1 MPDEAVKQAKILS
14 TLKTMKDTLLY
25 FAKHMLKVQTTK
37 GKIVPLQFNN
47 PQKILHSIV
56 EMVKLR
62 RPVRLVAL
70 KARRMGFS
78 TYFSARY
85 YWRVSWNHNR
95 YATQITHEPEA
106 TDALFKMVKR
116 FYDFSPADMR
126 PSTKY
131 NNTRLLEFNTK
142 DGRGLNSGFRVATAG
157 KEDFGSGQLI
167 HYCHLCMSPE
177 TPIIL
182 EHGKECLAKDVVIG
196 DSVVTHNGNAGKISY
211 ITRKEGGRTLK
222 VRPWMGRDIELTPEH
237 KVWTNMGWV
246 PAGELDPLWH
256 MLSMPI
262 REITH
267 GIKSLPVEGR
277 PSKYGP
283 AYKGAT
289 ELDMNE
295 ETGYFF
301 GYYLAEGCVSSS
313 QGNDVFTKL
322 SFTLHQSEDAFADR
336 ATAAVASL
344 LKKPP
349 RIKCRKDTLTK
360 TYDFDNGVLA
370 SFVDKYFGRVSTKH
384 IPDWVFDCGEDFCRG
399 LVTGYLAGDGSKGL
413 GGEHQNYVSNS
424 VTATSIRSSLVYQV
438 RDIVAAL
445 GYGWGS
451 VKQCDGGVRYGRN
464 CLETWTVH
472 FNGACGY
479 ELRKLIG
486 VETGELSARYKAGE
500 RYRLDMNNRQ
510 VWMKIRE
517 ITESTCDEV
526 VDFEV
531 DHPDHSFR
539 TSHFSVSNSETS
551 KWPSETTESL
561 LTSILQCV
569 PDDDESEVVFES
581 TAKGIGGAFYDR
593 FWGARYRV
601 WVTRLDEKGNPVITE
616 EVNSTADQENIY
628 TSIFL
633 PWFVFEENVLK
644 APDDFTPDK
653 DELKMIAQYGVNF
666 DQLYWRRRTLAS
678 KCDGNI
684 DIFKQ
689 EYPANPQEA
698 FLGTGRPVFDNTKL
712 LRYHEALPEPIARY
726 ECLTGTGQW
735 MTTPTGRLSVWEEPK
750 PGRSYIIGADVSEGL
765 AKGDYSPAD
774 VIDHQTGKQVA
785 QWHGHVDPDVYAEI
799 LIALGKRYNM
809 AWLGIERNNH
819 GLTTVTWVCNARYPF
834 VYAEM
839 VPDPP
844 GKPRKRYGWLT
855 SSATRPLILD
865 NLIREV
871 REDAHGIMCRAT
883 IEEMMSFKI
892 QDNGRFEADG
902 GRFDDR
908 VMSLAIAKYLRQTIP
923 LPAMKANDK
932 NFFQD
937 STHRVARNK
946 KDHRGWT

>member
-1 MPDEAVKQAKILS
+1 MPDESDKQAKILS

-25 FAKHMLKVQTTK
+25 FAKHVLKVQTTK
-37 GKIVPLQFNN
+37 GKIVPLQLNN

-116 FYDFSPADMR
+116 FYDFSPVDMR

-167 HYCHLCMSPE
+167 HYCHL
-177 TPIIL
+177 
-182 EHGKECLAKDVVIG
+182 
-196 DSVVTHNGNAGKISY
+196 
-211 ITRKEGGRTLK
+211 
-222 VRPWMGRDIELTPEH
+222 
-237 KVWTNMGWV
+237 
-246 PAGELDPLWH
+246 
-256 MLSMPI
+256 
-262 REITH
+262 
-267 GIKSLPVEGR
+267 
-277 PSKYGP
+277 
-283 AYKGAT
+283 
-289 ELDMNE
+289 
-295 ETGYFF
+295 
-301 GYYLAEGCVSSS
+301 
-313 QGNDVFTKL
+313 
-322 SFTLHQSEDAFADR
+322 
-336 ATAAVASL
+336 
-344 LKKPP
+344 
-349 RIKCRKDTLTK
+349 
-360 TYDFDNGVLA
+360 
-370 SFVDKYFGRVSTKH
+370 
-384 IPDWVFDCGEDFCRG
+384 
-399 LVTGYLAGDGSKGL
+399 
-413 GGEHQNYVSNS
+413 
-424 VTATSIRSSLVYQV
+424 
-438 RDIVAAL
+438 
-445 GYGWGS
+445 
-451 VKQCDGGVRYGRN
+451 
-464 CLETWTVH
+464 
-472 FNGACGY
+472 
-479 ELRKLIG
+479 
-486 VETGELSARYKAGE
+486 
-500 RYRLDMNNRQ
+500 
-510 VWMKIRE
+510 
-517 ITESTCDEV
+517 
-526 VDFEV
+526 
-531 DHPDHSFR
+531 
-539 TSHFSVSNSETS
+539 SETS

-581 TAKGIGGAFYDR
+581 TAKGIGGAFYER

-616 EVNSTADQENIY
+616 EVNSTADKENIY

-633 PWFVFEENVLK
+633 PWFVFEENILK

-653 DELKMIAQYGVNF
+653 DELKLIAQYGVNF
-666 DQLYWRRRTLAS
+666 NQLYWRRRSLAS
-678 KCDGNI
+678 KCDGNL

-689 EYPANPQEA
+689 EYPSNPQEA

-712 LRYHEALPEPIARY
+712 FRYHAALPEPIANY

-750 PGRSYIIGADVSEGL
+750 HGRAYIIGADVSEGL
-765 AKGDYSPAD
+765 AKGDFSVAD

-785 QWHGHVDPDVYAEI
+785 QWHGHVDADIYAEI
-799 LIALGKRYNM
+799 LISLGKRYNM

-819 GLTTVTWVCNARYPF
+819 GLTTVTWVCNARYPY

-844 GKPRKRYGWLT
+844 GKPRKRFGWLT

-865 NLIREV
+865 NIVREV

-892 QDNGRFEADG
+892 QDNGRYEADG

-908 VMSLAIAKYLRQTIP
+908 VMSLSIAKYLRQTIP

-937 STHRVARNK
+937 STHRRAMTK
-946 KDHRGWT
+946 KDHLGWT